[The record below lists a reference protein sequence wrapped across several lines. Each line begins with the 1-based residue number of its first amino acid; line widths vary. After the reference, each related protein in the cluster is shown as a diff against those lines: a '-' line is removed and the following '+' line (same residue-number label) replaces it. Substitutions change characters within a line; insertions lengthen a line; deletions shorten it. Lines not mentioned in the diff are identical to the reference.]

1 MALQTERIGA
11 RAGQHARI
19 GRAVRDVARGA
30 SLDLDGFVL
39 EDKWATFVA
48 MALEANHI
56 LVRRRPK
63 LTVSRSSV
71 RIVAIIALDQ
81 PLYYAVM
88 ERLLEVSSLF
98 DMAGEAQRRLLL
110 YQQVF

>member
-1 MALQTERIGA
+1 M
-11 RAGQHARI
+11 
-19 GRAVRDVARGA
+19 RGVA
-30 SLDLDGFVL
+30 SLAALALDGFVL
-39 EDKWATFVA
+39 EDERPTLVA